1 MSNGESAY
9 GPYLPVI
16 SSQRG
21 LRETM
26 PANLAPLITKGAGWT
41 QWIGPLVALG
51 FLGVVFYEARNLDFA
66 QMLARIPSLP
76 SFWLLF
82 FAYYFSGPVSE
93 WFIYRRLWHI
103 PLSGFGALIR
113 KLISNEIL
121 LGYLGEVYF
130 YAWARR
136 SAEIHTAPY
145 GAIKDVTILSALIG
159 NGFTL
164 LFLALLYPLF
174 HTLEFGGVA
183 NTAYYSIGFVLLT
196 SLVIMVLR
204 NRLFSLAGPDLRYIS
219 YVHGARII
227 FTTAASALMWHLLLP
242 DVDFRWWLLL
252 AAGRLLISR
261 LPFLPNKDI
270 MFAALAIVVIG
281 HDSEIG
287 ELIALITSLL
297 LITHLAIATI
307 LAIPEFVRRESKGRI
322 I

>member
-1 MSNGESAY
+1 M
-9 GPYLPVI
+9 
-16 SSQRG
+16 
-21 LRETM
+21 
-26 PANLAPLITKGAGWT
+26 
-41 QWIGPLVALG
+41 
-51 FLGVVFYEARNLDFA
+51 VFYEVRDLDFA
-66 QMLARIPSLP
+66 QLVAKIPTLP

-103 PLSGFGALIR
+103 PLSGFVALVR

-136 SAEIHTAPY
+136 STQIHASPY

-164 LFLALLYPLF
+164 LILALLYPLF

-204 NRLFSLAGPDLRYIS
+204 NRLFSLAGPDLRYIAW
-219 YVHGARII
+219 VHGARII

-242 DVDFRWWLLL
+242 EVDFRWWVLL

-270 MFAALAIVVIG
+270 MFAALAIAIIG
-281 HDSEIG
+281 HDSEIA

-297 LITHLAIATI
+297 LITHLVIATI
-307 LAIPEFVRRESKGRI
+307 LAIPEFAGRGSKGSKI
-322 I
+322 

>member
-9 GPYLPVI
+9 GPYLPTMGGH
-16 SSQRG
+16 RG
-21 LRETM
+21 LGDSL
-26 PANLAPLITKGAGWT
+26 PGSLVPLITRGANWT

-51 FLGVVFYEARNLDFA
+51 FLGVVLFEVRNLDYA
-66 QMLARIPSLP
+66 QLLAKIPSLP

-103 PLSGFGALIR
+103 PSSGFLALVR

-130 YAWARR
+130 YSWARR
-136 SAEIHTAPY
+136 STEIHAAPY

-159 NGFTL
+159 NAFTVL
-164 LFLALLYPLF
+164 ILALLYPLF

-204 NRLFSLAGPDLRYIS
+204 NRLFSLAAPDLRFIS
-219 YVHGARII
+219 WVHSARII

-270 MFAALAIVVIG
+270 MFAALAIVIIG
-281 HDSEIG
+281 HDSEIA

-297 LITHLAIATI
+297 LLTHLVLATV
-307 LAIPEFVRRESKGRI
+307 LAIPEIARRSKGGAT
-322 I
+322 

>member
-9 GPYLPVI
+9 GPYLPVMG
-16 SSQRG
+16 SQRG

-136 SAEIHTAPY
+136 SAEIQNAPY
-145 GAIKDVTILSALIG
+145 GAIKDVSNA
-159 NGFTL
+159 
-164 LFLALLYPLF
+164 
-174 HTLEFGGVA
+174 
-183 NTAYYSIGFVLLT
+183 
-196 SLVIMVLR
+196 
-204 NRLFSLAGPDLRYIS
+204 
-219 YVHGARII
+219 
-227 FTTAASALMWHLLLP
+227 
-242 DVDFRWWLLL
+242 
-252 AAGRLLISR
+252 
-261 LPFLPNKDI
+261 
-270 MFAALAIVVIG
+270 
-281 HDSEIG
+281 
-287 ELIALITSLL
+287 
-297 LITHLAIATI
+297 
-307 LAIPEFVRRESKGRI
+307 
-322 I
+322 